1 MDRKELLAGVQSA
14 AREKDRYAA
23 AYRSLDDYTVEMVY
37 PILRAYILDRFMLTP
52 AQCTSDKILDLAD
65 VSLRHILELKKQGL
79 YRGDISRSCSGA
91 SSVIAK
97 KVLLM
102 KAVQDDFGVTMTPAQ
117 SAALET
123 VGQLAAF
130 LVEQRGN

>member
-14 AREKDRYAA
+14 AKEKDRYAA
-23 AYRSLDDYTVEMVY
+23 AYRSLDDYTPETVY
-37 PILRAYILDRFMLTP
+37 PILRGYILDRFMLAP
-52 AQCTSDKILDLAD
+52 EQCTSDKILDLAD

-102 KAVQDDFGVTMTPAQ
+102 KAVQEDFGVTMTPAQ